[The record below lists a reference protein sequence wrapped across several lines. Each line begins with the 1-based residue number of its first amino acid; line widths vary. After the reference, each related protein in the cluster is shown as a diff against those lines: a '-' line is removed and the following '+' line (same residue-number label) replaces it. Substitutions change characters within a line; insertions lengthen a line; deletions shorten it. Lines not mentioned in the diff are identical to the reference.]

1 MRFIDYTFQ
10 VMILSLNDYLFSP
23 LICNIIITSRP
34 YVGEKLVN
42 FLVEPKKG
50 IKWPPKLPRFS
61 NRHDAIAICKELCK
75 SQYLLRS
82 EKCGKGELE
91 VRMSYT
97 CI

>member
-1 MRFIDYTFQ
+1 MSCI
-10 VMILSLNDYLFSP
+10 SLT
-23 LICNIIITSRP
+23 NIPAFVSISSSTSD
-34 YVGEKLVN
+34 VCEGEKLVN

-91 VRMSYT
+91 VRTRHVFLS
-97 CI
+97 CDSRKLRFKN